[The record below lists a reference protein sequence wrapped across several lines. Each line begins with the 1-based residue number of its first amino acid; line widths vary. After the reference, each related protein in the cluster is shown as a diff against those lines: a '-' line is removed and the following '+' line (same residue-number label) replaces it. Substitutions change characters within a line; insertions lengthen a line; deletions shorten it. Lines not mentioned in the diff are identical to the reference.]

1 MHIIMVHK
9 GVVCVAFQSAC
20 FKFVQ
25 EHLINLT
32 RETFRSTV
40 AHTVIGTVECVG
52 SETALTDCS

>member
-1 MHIIMVHK
+1 MHIMVHK
-9 GVVCVAFQSAC
+9 GVVCVAFQSTC

-40 AHTVIGTVECVG
+40 AHPVIGTVECVG
-52 SETALTDCS
+52 SETALT